1 MKESLRWA
9 TPILAALTALL
20 EAGHEGNLF
29 SSEILVL
36 ILAIL
41 TAVSAFTAA
50 ITARDHDD
58 EQKAQT
64 PTKPTAT
71 K

>member
-1 MKESLRWA
+1 MKENWLRWS
-9 TPILAALTALL
+9 TPILAAITALL

-50 ITARDHDD
+50 LTGRD
-58 EQKAQT
+58 EPT
-64 PTKPTAT
+64 PTK
-71 K
+71 

>member
-1 MKESLRWA
+1 MRESWLRWS
-9 TPILAALTALL
+9 TPILAAITALL

-29 SSEILVL
+29 TSEVLVL

-50 ITARDHDD
+50 ITGQAPK
-58 EQKAQT
+58 EAAPQPQK
-64 PTKPTAT
+64 K
-71 K
+71 